1 MKAIGFVVFHIV
13 LKMFGGRCGP
23 AKVVSPPVA
32 CSLREGGHFA
42 RVDRF
47 VGAMSGTHQSPL
59 LSKLLYTEI
68 ALGAVGC
75 GVACLTGPIETVYG
89 THIIFIES
97 CNKPE
102 NTWKMMFDDIVKKAK
117 GEE

>member
-1 MKAIGFVVFHIV
+1 
-13 LKMFGGRCGP
+13 MFADGCRP
-23 AKVVSPPVA
+23 ATAASPPVV
-32 CSLREGGHFA
+32 CWLVEGGHFT

-47 VGAMSGTHQSPL
+47 VATMTGAHQSPL
-59 LSKLLYTEI
+59 LLELLYTEI

-75 GVACLTGPIETVYG
+75 GVTCLTGPVETVYG
-89 THIIFIES
+89 THLIFVES

-102 NTWKMMFDDIVKKAK
+102 NTWKMLFDDIVKKAK